1 VDVWDNYSRV
11 KETVPD
17 TIVGLRLSLVIPPL
31 QSHAAI
37 VARLE
42 SNEFISDTSSSSFKV
57 VNSKGLKGNL
67 LHPDN

>member
-1 VDVWDNYSRV
+1 M

-17 TIVGLRLSLVIPPL
+17 TIVGLRLSLEDVIPPL

-42 SNEFISDTSSSSFKV
+42 SNEFISDTSSSNFKV
-57 VNSKGLKGNL
+57 VISKGLEGNL